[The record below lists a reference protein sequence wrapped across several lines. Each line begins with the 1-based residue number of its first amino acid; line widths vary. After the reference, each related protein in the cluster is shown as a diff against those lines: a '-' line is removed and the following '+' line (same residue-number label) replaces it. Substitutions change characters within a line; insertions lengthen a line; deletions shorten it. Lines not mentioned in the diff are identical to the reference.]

1 MCVGSVSDRVGLCA
15 LDMGAGLLLLLLLVG
30 RPSCCRLSRVRVHA
44 ASHRPVPPSR
54 SRCSRDRRGRG
65 HPPGDPGT
73 WSGGWVQPPGAK
85 SHTQDRAGQGEGA
98 TRRRSR
104 GLDRI
109 QNGTEKPPGKPL
121 AWLTVPSISF
131 SCPAHS
137 LGRLCLHSHSRPQRG
152 FPVSHPLC
160 LDVTHL
166 PPAVQL
172 GKLRGEGLSWAHLI
186 SSSTVSHVS
195 CLSVRPSGLCT
206 PDITKA

>member
-109 QNGTEKPPGKPL
+109 Q
-121 AWLTVPSISF
+121 VP
-131 SCPAHS
+131 CRTAQRS
-137 LGRLCLHSHSRPQRG
+137 LLENRSRGSQ
-152 FPVSHPLC
+152 F
-160 LDVTHL
+160 L
-166 PPAVQL
+166 PSASPVQL
-172 GKLRGEGLSWAHLI
+172 I
-186 SSSTVSHVS
+186 
-195 CLSVRPSGLCT
+195 P
-206 PDITKA
+206 